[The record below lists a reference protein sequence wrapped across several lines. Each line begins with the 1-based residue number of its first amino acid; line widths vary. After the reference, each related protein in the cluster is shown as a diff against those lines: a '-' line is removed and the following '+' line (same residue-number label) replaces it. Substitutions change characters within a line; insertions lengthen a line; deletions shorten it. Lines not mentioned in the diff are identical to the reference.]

1 MSQLTLEIPESLK
14 LELERQAEREGV
26 SLQHYV
32 VYSLAR
38 LVSAS
43 DLEVQ
48 RIAFD
53 ELTTR
58 YPQEEAERAL
68 QNLLASRQP
77 SS

>member
-38 LVSAS
+38 FVTAS
-43 DLEVQ
+43 DLEIQ

-53 ELTTR
+53 DLTTR
-58 YPQEEAERAL
+58 YPKEEAERAL
-68 QNLLASRQP
+68 QSLLASRQ
-77 SS
+77 SST